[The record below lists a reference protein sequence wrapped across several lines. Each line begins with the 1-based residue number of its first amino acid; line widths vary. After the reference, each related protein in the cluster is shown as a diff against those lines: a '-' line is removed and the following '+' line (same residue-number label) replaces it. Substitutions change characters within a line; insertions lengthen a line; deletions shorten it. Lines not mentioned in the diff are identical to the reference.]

1 MTAHAQDPYR
11 IGRGGGSDSTTGRGE
26 GGPASKRTTVGYGF
40 WIYLLSDIILFS
52 GFFAAY
58 AVLAK
63 QTAGGPSSHEL
74 FGQER
79 VAIETAALLLS
90 SFTCGL
96 AGVAAEKRKLLPAL
110 AWLLATGALGA
121 AFLGLELIEFAEMI
135 GKGAGPQR
143 SAFLSAFFGLVGL
156 HGLHIAVG
164 LLWLGTMMAQLWVKG
179 FRPQVLRRLMCFT
192 LFWHALDIVWV
203 GIFTMVYLMGVAP

>member
-1 MTAHAQDPYR
+1 MTAKAQDPYR
-11 IGRGGGSDSTTGRGE
+11 IGRGGGEDTNTGRGE

-63 QTAGGPSSHEL
+63 QTAGGPSPREL

-79 VAIETAALLLS
+79 VALETAALLLS

-96 AGVAAEKRKLLPAL
+96 AGVTAERRKLLPAQL
-110 AWLLATGALGA
+110 WLLATGVLGA
-121 AFLGLELIEFAEMI
+121 AFLGLELAEFAEMI
-135 GKGAGPQR
+135 GEGAGPQR

-156 HGLHIAVG
+156 HGLHIGVG

-179 FRPQVLRRLMCFT
+179 FQPQVLRRLMCFN

-203 GIFTMVYLMGVAP
+203 GIFTMVYLMGSI

>member
-1 MTAHAQDPYR
+1 MTAQAQDPYR
-11 IGRGGGSDSTTGRGE
+11 IGRSGGSDGTTGRGE

-74 FGQER
+74 FGQQR

-90 SFTCGL
+90 SFTSGL
-96 AGVAAEKRKLLPAL
+96 AGVSAQRKQLLPAQL
-110 AWLLATGALGA
+110 WLLATGVLGA
-121 AFLGLELIEFAEMI
+121 VFLGLELTEFAEMI

-179 FRPQVLRRLMCFT
+179 FQPQIQRRLMCFN

>member
-1 MTAHAQDPYR
+1 MTAKVQDPYR
-11 IGRGGGSDSTTGRGE
+11 IGRGGGADSTTGRGE
-26 GGPASKRTTVGYGF
+26 GGPAGKRTTVGYGF

-63 QTAGGPSSHEL
+63 QTAGGPSPHEL
-74 FGQER
+74 FGQGR
-79 VAIETAALLLS
+79 VAIETAALLIS
-90 SFTCGL
+90 SFTSGL
-96 AGVAAEKRKLLPAL
+96 AGVAAQKHKLVPAL
-110 AWLLATGALGA
+110 AWLLATGVLGA
-121 AFLGLELIEFAEMI
+121 VFLGLELIEFAEMI

>member
-1 MTAHAQDPYR
+1 MTAQAQDPYR
-11 IGRGGGSDSTTGRGE
+11 MGRGGGGDGNTGRGE

-63 QTAGGPSSHEL
+63 QTAGGPTPHEL
-74 FGQER
+74 FGQGR
-79 VAIETAALLLS
+79 VAMETAALLLS

-96 AGVAAEKRKLLPAL
+96 AGVAAEKRKLVPAQF
-110 AWLLATGALGA
+110 WLLATGLLGA
-121 AFLGLELIEFAEMI
+121 VFLGLELSEFAEMI
-135 GKGAGPQR
+135 GKGAGPKR
-143 SAFLSAFFGLVGL
+143 SAFLSAFYGLVGL

-179 FRPQVLRRLMCFT
+179 FRPQVLRRLMCFN

-203 GIFTMVYLMGVAP
+203 GIFTMVYLMGSI